1 MLVKLYQENPSEK
14 ILSQIVDYL
23 RADGVI
29 IYPTDSMYA
38 FGCSLKSS
46 KAVEKIKEIK
56 FKQTNNFS
64 LCCDTLS
71 RVAEYVRINND
82 AFFMIKTNLPGAFT
96 FILKASSKVPDK
108 ALRKRKTIGVRIPD
122 NNIARKIVEAL
133 DSPLLTTSIPTEE
146 DIEYST
152 DPELIFEKYG
162 SSVGLV
168 IDGGIA
174 QGGVTTIV
182 DFSDQEWEII
192 REGKQDLK
200 Y

>member
-1 MLVKLYQENPSEK
+1 MLLKLYSGNPNEK
-14 ILSQIVDYL
+14 IISQIIEHL
-23 RADGVI
+23 RNDGVI

-38 FGCSLKSS
+38 FACSLKSS
-46 KAVEKIKEIK
+46 KAVEKIKDIK

-64 LCCDTLS
+64 LCCDSLS

-82 AFFMIKTNLPGAFT
+82 AFAMLKTNLPGAFT

-122 NNIARKIVEAL
+122 NDIARAIVEAL
-133 DSPLLTTSIPTEE
+133 DAPLLTTSIPLEE
-146 DIEYST
+146 DVEYST

-162 SSVGLV
+162 QSVAV
-168 IDGGIA
+168 VVDGGIA
-174 QGGVTTIV
+174 DGGLTTVV
-182 DFSDQEWEII
+182 DFSEDEWEIV
-192 REGKQDLK
+192 REGKAELK